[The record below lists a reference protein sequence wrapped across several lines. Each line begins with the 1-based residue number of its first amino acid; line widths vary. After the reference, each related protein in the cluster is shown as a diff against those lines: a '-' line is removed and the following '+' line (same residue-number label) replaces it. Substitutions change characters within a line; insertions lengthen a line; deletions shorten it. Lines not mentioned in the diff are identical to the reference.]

1 MGEIPCFF
9 LLLRGAYPSL
19 AVPAPNS
26 HQQASC
32 YFGVRIPSGRS
43 RPRTASS
50 KLPVTSGCVPLP
62 GGHGPAQRPASF
74 LLLRGAYPFR
84 AVTAPYS
91 VQQAS
96 CYFGV
101 RPPSGWSRPR
111 TASSKPPVTS
121 GPHGLPGRPGPVQR
135 PASFLLLR
143 GASPS
148 REVLTP
154 HSVQQASCYFGVR
167 TPSGRSRPRTA
178 SSKLPVTSG
187 PHGLPGRPGP
197 EPRPACPGVCLIADT
212 KSLLLFWLFSVHDSN
227 CRIS

>member
-1 MGEIPCFF
+1 MPRLCNPLIFYYSTGSVEGYRILYCLWDF
-9 LLLRGAYPSL
+9 LLCFSLSGALCGGNPL
-19 AVPAPNS
+19 
-26 HQQASC
+26 
-32 YFGVRIPSGRS
+32 FF
-43 RPRTASS
+43 
-50 KLPVTSGCVPLP
+50 PVTSGCQGFP

-154 HSVQQASCYFGVR
+154 HSVQQALAFVDRQTLSLCCFSGCSVSMTAIAVSADTETSLFPSPIRVR
-167 TPSGRSRPRTA
+167 ES
-178 SSKLPVTSG
+178 
-187 PHGLPGRPGP
+187 
-197 EPRPACPGVCLIADT
+197 VCLI
-212 KSLLLFWLFSVHDSN
+212 S
-227 CRIS
+227 